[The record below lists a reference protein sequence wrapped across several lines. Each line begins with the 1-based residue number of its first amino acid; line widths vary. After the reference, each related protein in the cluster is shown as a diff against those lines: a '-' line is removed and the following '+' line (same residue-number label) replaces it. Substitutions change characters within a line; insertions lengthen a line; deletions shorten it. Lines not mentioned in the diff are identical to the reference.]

1 MAFSFLQIMGLTN
14 EKTGE
19 EKFICAAF
27 PSAST
32 LTITPLIRLYYN
44 TKFEIYKDCALF
56 MHSQASKE
64 VLFIACKVSA
74 EVYFMPPKAKGD
86 IAKD

>member
-1 MAFSFLQIMGLTN
+1 
-14 EKTGE
+14 
-19 EKFICAAF
+19 
-27 PSAST
+27 
-32 LTITPLIRLYYN
+32 
-44 TKFEIYKDCALF
+44 

-86 IAKD
+86 IVLTCSSFQRYLHPDKSTPQPYLQL

>member
-1 MAFSFLQIMGLTN
+1 
-14 EKTGE
+14 
-19 EKFICAAF
+19 
-27 PSAST
+27 
-32 LTITPLIRLYYN
+32 
-44 TKFEIYKDCALF
+44 

-86 IAKD
+86 IVLTCSSFRRTHVGELNMSIISLHERFLLELSKVMTFLYGHKRY